1 MDSAE
6 LARLPFLQT
15 WAAPDPGF
23 LVEGED
29 AEPAGSRGG
38 GP

>member
-15 WAAPDPGF
+15 WAVPDLGF
-23 LVEGED
+23 LIELED

-38 GP
+38 GL